1 MLELPAQLVYHS
13 LTLKYQ
19 DNNITGLAGTSP
31 TGMAVWQNGPFHEG
45 CWCSQTEL
53 CEWMVGE
60 LMPAVKV
67 CISTWA
73 VCFVL
78 GFGEG
83 TWGLVLTPVIRDQ
96 FFVLLVCFVLFCF
109 SSGFFVFKFLV
120 ELCVWVKLKRMNKD
134 RYKLAFPRLSY
145 WFVLQNT
152 MLECWPPV
160 DCQLTF
166 EWTKTTIIIK
176 WIIAV
181 S

>member
-1 MLELPAQLVYHS
+1 MTKQSFPWRVLVFSDRALWVNGGWTDASCESVHFYMS
-13 LTLKYQ
+13 CLFCSWLRWRDMGSGLDPRYQ
-19 DNNITGLAGTSP
+19 GSVFCSVGL
-31 TGMAVWQNGPFHEG
+31 F
-45 CWCSQTEL
+45 
-53 CEWMVGE
+53 
-60 LMPAVKV
+60 
-67 CISTWA
+67 
-73 VCFVL
+73 
-78 GFGEG
+78 
-83 TWGLVLTPVIRDQ
+83 
-96 FFVLLVCFVLFCF
+96 LFCF
-109 SSGFFVFKFLV
+109 FFRFFVFKFLV

-134 RYKLAFPRLSY
+134 RYKLAFPCLST